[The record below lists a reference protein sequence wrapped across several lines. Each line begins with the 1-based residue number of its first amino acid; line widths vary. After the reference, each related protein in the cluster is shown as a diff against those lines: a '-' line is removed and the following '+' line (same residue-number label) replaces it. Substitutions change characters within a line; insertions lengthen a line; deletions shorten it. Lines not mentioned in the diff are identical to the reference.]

1 MDKIDK
7 FCVLDNVKSKE
18 ELHRIALEYIDYYHK
33 RANFYKYA
41 YRVFSIIKYL
51 ALAAIPIIQVTP
63 IAGKS
68 PWVVVIASSVSL
80 LMDSLN
86 DLFQMKD
93 KWILYRNA
101 DGRLMREQRQYN
113 LKSGAYSGLDD
124 EKRFHMF
131 ADNFEDIVQCEAKE
145 WAVTVNQVK
154 ERRKDSSAAE
164 SGDK

>member
-1 MDKIDK
+1 
-7 FCVLDNVKSKE
+7 
-18 ELHRIALEYIDYYHK
+18 
-33 RANFYKYA
+33 
-41 YRVFSIIKYL
+41 
-51 ALAAIPIIQVTP
+51 
-63 IAGKS
+63 
-68 PWVVVIASSVSL
+68 
-80 LMDSLN
+80 MDSLN

-101 DGRLMREQRQYN
+101 DGRLMREQRQCN

-154 ERRKDSSAAE
+154 ERQKDSSDVE